1 MSENVP
7 LPVKLQGLTKK
18 FDSKFVVEQLNL
30 DIHAGELL
38 VLLGPSGSG
47 KTTTLRMIAG
57 LEHQNSGHIFVGSE
71 CVDSLAPKDRNI
83 AMVFQDY
90 ALYPHMSVFDN
101 IAFPLRI
108 RKNLA
113 EKEIR
118 GRVEKTAKLLGL
130 RDLLNRKP
138 NQTSGGEQQ
147 RVALARAI
155 VRDSRLFLMDE
166 PLANLDAKLRVEM
179 RAELQV
185 LQRRLGATMVCVS
198 HDQSD
203 AMTLGTR
210 IAIMDKGHLKQV
222 GTPSDVYRE
231 PADLFV
237 AGFLGT
243 PAMNF
248 LEGVIGC
255 IKGEMLI
262 KLSGL
267 DVSCNTSTI
276 HREREESVEQPVI
289 IGIRPE
295 KVKIATAESRFSVNG
310 KVYVVQPMGS
320 DTYAYVELSNGSSVV
335 LRTTPDTP
343 LAVDEIVPIY
353 WAPEDVLVFNQETR
367 QRIK

>member
-7 LPVKLQGLTKK
+7 LPVRLQDLSKK
-18 FDSKFVVEQLNL
+18 FDSNLVVEQLNL

-57 LEHQNSGHIFVGSE
+57 LEHQNSGHIYIGSE

-108 RKNLA
+108 RTNLSD
-113 EKEIR
+113 KEIR
-118 GRVEKTAKLLGL
+118 SRVEMTADLLGL

-138 NQTSGGEQQ
+138 SQASGGEQQ

-166 PLANLDAKLRVEM
+166 PLANLDAKLRVDM
-179 RAELQV
+179 RAELQI

-222 GTPSDVYRE
+222 GTPAEVYRE

-243 PAMNF
+243 PTMNF
-248 LEGVIGC
+248 LEGYLNC
-255 IKGEMLI
+255 TKGEQFI
-262 KLSGL
+262 HFTDL
-267 DVSCNTSTI
+267 DVSCLTATI
-276 HREREESVEQPVI
+276 NQGCAELAERPVVT
-289 IGIRPE
+289 GIRPE
-295 KVKIATAESRFSVNG
+295 KVRIAETDVKFAING
-310 KVYVVQPMGS
+310 KVYVLQQMGS
-320 DTYAYVELSNGSSVV
+320 DTFAYIKLSNNKSIV

-343 LAVDEIVPIY
+343 LAVDDIIPVC
-353 WAPEDVLVFNQETR
+353 WASEDVLVFDQKTGR
-367 QRIK
+367 RIK